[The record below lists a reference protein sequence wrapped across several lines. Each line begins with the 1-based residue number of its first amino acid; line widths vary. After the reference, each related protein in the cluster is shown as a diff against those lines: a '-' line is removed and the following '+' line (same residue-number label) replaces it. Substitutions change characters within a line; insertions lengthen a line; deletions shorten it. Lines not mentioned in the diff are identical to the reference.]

1 MELAERILT
10 ATYKVRRGLSV
21 VRCILLRA
29 YELEDAEKILKEQGA
44 WDAASETERRHLRQ
58 AHVYYNRLEA
68 TKDDRLALEECQPMA
83 RALFGEELEQALE
96 KLIHQA
102 WIVNVFASTAETKD
116 AELQADIFD
125 ALRERYPKPEKNKMD
140 QTIAAQ
146 VKTIEDV
153 CLPVLRLENEK
164 RKGSIR
170 LSERARASRAPVSGG
185 S

>member
-10 ATYKVRRGLSV
+10 ATYKVQRGLSV

-68 TKDDRLALEECQPMA
+68 TKDDQLPEECRPMA
-83 RALFGEELEQALE
+83 RALLERNWSRRL
-96 KLIHQA
+96 KSFIHQA